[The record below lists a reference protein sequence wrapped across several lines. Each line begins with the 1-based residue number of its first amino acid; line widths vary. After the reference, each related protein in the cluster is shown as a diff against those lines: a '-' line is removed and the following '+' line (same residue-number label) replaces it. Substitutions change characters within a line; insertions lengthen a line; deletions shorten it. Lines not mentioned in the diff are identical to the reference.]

1 MCNHLALPQVLEV
14 GLQDV
19 QRFFQW
25 LKIVALS
32 EHHIVL
38 VEVHML
44 LSRPT
49 PAQKLG
55 GGDDGGGE
63 ADVSRPNDQARDLG
77 GLAGHAAADV
87 GVQQATL
94 GLPVRWPG
102 PLARSTGHQVK
113 ATSASMSANA
123 SRSHEQ
129 ARLNQVKRASLAIVA
144 LWWTLRMAMPG
155 ASVAP

>member
-19 QRFFQW
+19 QRLFQW
-25 LKIVALS
+25 LNILALS

-63 ADVSRPNDQARDLG
+63 ADMSRPNDQACDLL
-77 GLAGHAAADV
+77 GLAGYAAADV
-87 GVQQATL
+87 GIQKVAL
-94 GLPVRWPG
+94 GFPWMRPG
-102 PLARSTGHQVK
+102 RVAQSTGYQVK
-113 ATSASMSANA
+113 CSILVDERDRFSIA
-123 SRSHEQ
+123 
-129 ARLNQVKRASLAIVA
+129 
-144 LWWTLRMAMPG
+144 
-155 ASVAP
+155 